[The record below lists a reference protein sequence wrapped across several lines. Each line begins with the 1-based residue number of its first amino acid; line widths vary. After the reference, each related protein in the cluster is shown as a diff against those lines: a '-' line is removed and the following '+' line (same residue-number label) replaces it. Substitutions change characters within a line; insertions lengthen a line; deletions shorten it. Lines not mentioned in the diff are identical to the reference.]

1 MVGQPLYPPLDEEE
15 DVDYQESEP
24 SGTIES
30 SQYRL
35 NPTPGPVL
43 QKVVDYF
50 HEGDKVLDKK
60 GSKK

>member
-1 MVGQPLYPPLDEEE
+1 MVGQPLFPVLDEEE
-15 DVDYQESEP
+15 DLDYEESEP
-24 SGTIES
+24 SAHIDG
-30 SQYRL
+30 SQYHL
-35 NPTPGPVL
+35 SHAPGPVL